1 MKKNGFTLIE
11 MMIVVAIIAILAS
24 IAIPSY
30 QRYIRQAAA
39 KSAAG
44 DLVSLSLYF
53 EQKLQRRLSYEF
65 TDADGKV
72 IDELTTNTTEAT
84 KALVTGWQ
92 PSQPAFTYKTSIAD
106 DRNSYSLTAVST
118 KFTCALKLTS
128 ANARTATGAD
138 CGFSSW

>member
-24 IAIPSY
+24 IAVPSY

-53 EQKLQRRLSYEF
+53 EQKLQRNLSYGAEGAS
-65 TDADGKV
+65 TS
-72 IDELTTNTTEAT
+72 TEAT
-84 KALVTGWQ
+84 KTLMEGWN
-92 PSQPAFTYKTSIAD
+92 PSRKGFVYTTSWTPNTYTLSAK
-106 DRNSYSLTAVST
+106 YGST
-118 KFTCALKLTS
+118 CTITLKQ
-128 ANARTATGAD
+128 NNDRTATGAD
-138 CGFSSW
+138 CGFTNW